1 MNRRKTLNYAFAG
14 IAAIALT
21 LVVGW
26 WQVDGPGASEQTE
39 LRPVSLSEMEFRLS
53 DHVGDEVGP
62 ETLIGRPAMVFF
74 GFTYFPDVCPTTLSD
89 ISGWLDDLGEESEG
103 MNVVFITVDPERD
116 TVEAMAEYV
125 GYFHPSI
132 RGWTGPE
139 EEIARAVQGFRARY
153 ERVPTD
159 GGDYTMN
166 HTASVFLFD
175 AAGQFT
181 TMIDYH
187 EPREFA
193 VPKIRRALNER
204 TEGAT

>member
-74 GFTYFPDVCPTTLSD
+74 GFTYCPDVCPTTLSD
-89 ISGWLDDLGEESEG
+89 ISGWLDDLGEEAEG

-125 GYFHPSI
+125 GYFHPSF

>member
-1 MNRRKTLNYAFAG
+1 MNRRKITVYALAG
-14 IAAIALT
+14 LAAIALT

-26 WQVDGPGASEQTE
+26 WQVDGPGAPEQTG
-39 LRPVSLSEMEFRLS
+39 LRPVALSEMHFRLS
-53 DHVGDEVGP
+53 DHEGDEVGP
-62 ETLIGRPAMVFF
+62 ETLIGRPTMVFF
-74 GFTYFPDVCPTTLSD
+74 GFTYCSDVCPTTLSD
-89 ISGWLDDLGEESEG
+89 ISGWLDDLGEEVNG

-125 GYFHPSI
+125 SYFHPSI

-139 EEIARAVQGFRARY
+139 EEIARAAQGFRARY
-153 ERVPTD
+153 ERVSTD

-175 AAGQFT
+175 DGGQFT

-193 VPKIRRALNER
+193 VPKIRRALNKE

>member
-1 MNRRKTLNYAFAG
+1 MTRRTALKYAFAV

-26 WQVDGPGASEQTE
+26 WQVDGPGALEKAG
-39 LRPVSLSEMEFRLS
+39 LRPVALSEMEFRLS
-53 DHVGDEVGP
+53 DHEGDEVGP
-62 ETLIGRPAMVFF
+62 ETLIGSPTIVFF
-74 GFTYFPDVCPTTLSD
+74 GFTYCPDVCPTTLSD
-89 ISGWLDDLGEESEG
+89 ISGWLDDLGEEVEG

-132 RGWTGPE
+132 RGWTGPD
-139 EEIARAVQGFRARY
+139 EEIARAAQGFRAGY
-153 ERVPTD
+153 ERVSTD

-175 AAGQFT
+175 DDGQFT

-193 VPKIRRALNER
+193 VPKIRRALNKR

>member
-1 MNRRKTLNYAFAG
+1 MTRRTALKYAFAV

-26 WQVDGPGASEQTE
+26 WQVDGPGALEKAG
-39 LRPVSLSEMEFRLS
+39 LRPVALSEMEFRLS
-53 DHVGDEVGP
+53 DHEGDEVGP
-62 ETLIGRPAMVFF
+62 ETLIGSPTIVFF
-74 GFTYFPDVCPTTLSD
+74 GFTYCPDVCPTTLSD
-89 ISGWLDDLGEESEG
+89 ISGWLDDLGEEVEG

-132 RGWTGPE
+132 RGWTGPD
-139 EEIARAVQGFRARY
+139 EEIARAAQGFSARY

-175 AAGQFT
+175 AEGQFT

-193 VPKIRRALNER
+193 VPKIRRALNKE

>member
-1 MNRRKTLNYAFAG
+1 MNRRTALKYAFAG

-26 WQVDGPGASEQTE
+26 WQVDGPGAPEQTE
-39 LRPVSLSEMEFRLS
+39 LRPVALSEMEFRLS
-53 DHVGDEVGP
+53 DHEGEEVGP
-62 ETLIGRPAMVFF
+62 ETLIGSPTMVFF
-74 GFTYFPDVCPTTLSD
+74 GFTYCPDVCPTTLSD
-89 ISGWLDDLGEESEG
+89 ISGWLDDLGEEVER

-116 TVEAMAEYV
+116 TVKAMAEYV

-132 RGWTGPE
+132 RGWTGPQ
-139 EEIARAVQGFRARY
+139 EEIARAARGFHARY
-153 ERVPTD
+153 ERVQTD

-175 AAGQFT
+175 AEGRFT

-193 VPKIRRALNER
+193 VPKIRRALNKE

>member
-74 GFTYFPDVCPTTLSD
+74 GFTYCPDVCPTTLSD
-89 ISGWLDDLGEESEG
+89 ISGWLDDLGDEAEG

-116 TVEAMAEYV
+116 TNEAMAEYV
-125 GYFHPSI
+125 SYFHPSI
-132 RGWTGPE
+132 RGWTGSE
-139 EEIARAVQGFRARY
+139 EEIARATRGFRARY
-153 ERVPTD
+153 ERVLSD
-159 GGDYTMN
+159 GRDYTMN

-175 AAGQFT
+175 AQGQFT

-187 EPREFA
+187 EPRELA
-193 VPKIRRALNER
+193 VPKIRRAL
-204 TEGAT
+204 GQAAS

>member
-1 MNRRKTLNYAFAG
+1 MTQRTALKYAFAV

-26 WQVDGPGASEQTE
+26 WQVDGPGASEKAG
-39 LRPVSLSEMEFRLS
+39 LRPVALSEMEFRLS
-53 DHVGDEVGP
+53 DHEGDEVGP
-62 ETLIGRPAMVFF
+62 ETLIGSPTIVFF
-74 GFTYFPDVCPTTLSD
+74 GFTYCPDVCPTTLSD
-89 ISGWLDDLGEESEG
+89 ISGWLDDLGEEVEG

-125 GYFHPSI
+125 SYFHPSI

-139 EEIARAVQGFRARY
+139 VEIARAAQGFRARY

-175 AAGQFT
+175 AQGQFT
-181 TMIDYH
+181 TMIDFH

-193 VPKIRRALNER
+193 VPKIQRALNKE
-204 TEGAT
+204 TEGAR